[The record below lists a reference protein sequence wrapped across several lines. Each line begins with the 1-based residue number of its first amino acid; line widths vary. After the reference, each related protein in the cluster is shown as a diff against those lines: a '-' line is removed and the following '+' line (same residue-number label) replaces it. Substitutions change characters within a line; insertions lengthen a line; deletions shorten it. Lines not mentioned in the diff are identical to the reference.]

1 MRPETVVNSWLPI
14 WLRGVGLDL
23 VPAADWSNWVSELAE
38 RARLEHMALYERIDS
53 ESYQVI
59 DALVEET
66 IPIIVGSLP
75 PATRERVRQRE
86 QASLDAVSA
95 AIHVWALDAADT
107 LLTPE
112 ADLEKWRW
120 RRDTTASLAMRVE
133 DKQDSPAVSTL
144 RNSRRSG

>member
-1 MRPETVVNSWLPI
+1 MVNSWLPI

-23 VPAADWSNWVSELAE
+23 VPAADWSNWVSELEE
-38 RARLEHMALYERIDS
+38 RARLEHIAVHERMG
-53 ESYQVI
+53 ESYQAI
-59 DALVEET
+59 EALLEET
-66 IPIIVGSLP
+66 VPIIVGSLP
-75 PATRERVRQRE
+75 PATRERVRRRE

-107 LLTPE
+107 LQTPE

-133 DKQDSPAVSTL
+133 DKQDSPTVSAL
-144 RNSRRSG
+144 RDNRRSG